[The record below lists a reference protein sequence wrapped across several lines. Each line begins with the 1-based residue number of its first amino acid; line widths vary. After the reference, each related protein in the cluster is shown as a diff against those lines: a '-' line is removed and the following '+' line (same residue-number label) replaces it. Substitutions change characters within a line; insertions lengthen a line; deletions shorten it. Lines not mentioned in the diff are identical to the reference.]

1 LRIDGYPPALHGAFT
16 PSPKLGVETKPISQ
30 EDAMFSPRK
39 ICTSQKVFFAAVL
52 VFAGVGFAR
61 AGGAPLQLLALDFP
75 SAKATVAYGINAD
88 GDVVGTYVD
97 QNGANH
103 GFRLTAGQYMSIDP
117 AGSLFTEARG
127 INAKGDI
134 VGDYVASDG
143 KLHGFFLG
151 PDGFKD
157 ISVSGHLNTIPVKI
171 SPEGVI
177 VGCYHD
183 TDTMGTM
190 HGWVRT
196 EDGLTV
202 YPTPASMNN
211 GITPRGDVAG
221 FYTDL
226 MTMQTHGYI
235 VSEGATTQVDFPG
248 SSATRVWD
256 LNPRREAVGFYVDPT
271 THVPRGFRYRRGQ
284 FTPIDVASAKST
296 QPFGI
301 NPEGDIVG
309 AYVDQSGKMHGFLLS
324 RGGQEREDD
333 ERDEE

>member
-1 LRIDGYPPALHGAFT
+1 
-16 PSPKLGVETKPISQ
+16 
-30 EDAMFSPRK
+30 MFSPRK
-39 ICTSQKVFFAAVL
+39 ICTSHKVFFTAL
-52 VFAGVGFAR
+52 FVFAAVGFAR
-61 AGGAPLQLLALDFP
+61 AARAPLELLTLDFP
-75 SAKATVAYGINAD
+75 SAKATVAYGINAN
-88 GDVVGTYVD
+88 GDVVGTYVVVNA
-97 QNGANH
+97 NGTSTNH
-103 GFRLTAGQYMSIDP
+103 GFLRTAGQYMSIDP
-117 AGSLFTEARG
+117 PGSLFTEARG
-127 INAKGDI
+127 INAKGEI
-134 VGDYVASDG
+134 VGDYVANDG

-183 TDTMGTM
+183 ADTMGTM
-190 HGWVRT
+190 HGWVRS

-226 MTMQTHGYI
+226 TAMQTHGYI

-256 LNPRREAVGFYVDPT
+256 LNPDREAVGFYVDPT
-271 THVPRGFRYRRGQ
+271 THVPRGFRYRKGH
-284 FTPIDVASAKST
+284 FTPIDIASAKNT

-301 NPEGDIVG
+301 NSEGDVVG
-309 AYVDQSGKMHGFLLS
+309 AYTDQNGKTHGFLLS
-324 RGGQEREDD
+324 RGEREREDD
-333 ERDEE
+333 ESEEE

>member
-1 LRIDGYPPALHGAFT
+1 
-16 PSPKLGVETKPISQ
+16 
-30 EDAMFSPRK
+30 MFSARK
-39 ICTSQKVFFAAVL
+39 IFKSHRLLFATL
-52 VFAGVGFAR
+52 LLFAGATFAR
-61 AGGAPLQLLALDFP
+61 AAGAPATLSTLDFP
-75 SAKATVAYGINAD
+75 GARATVAYGINAN

-97 QNGANH
+97 QNGTNH

-117 AGSLFTEARG
+117 PGSLFTEARG
-127 INAKGDI
+127 INANGDI
-134 VGDYVASDG
+134 VGDYVAKDG
-143 KLHGFFLG
+143 NLHGFFLG

-171 SPEGVI
+171 SAEGVI

-190 HGWVRT
+190 HGWVRN

-202 YPTPASMNN
+202 FPTPASMNN

-226 MTMQTHGYI
+226 MTMHTHGYI
-235 VSEGATTQVDFPG
+235 FSKDATTQVDFPG

-256 LNPRREAVGFYVDPT
+256 LNPRREAVGFYVDPA
-271 THVPRGFRYRRGQ
+271 THVPRGFQYHKGQ
-284 FTPIDVASAKST
+284 FTPIDIASARST
-296 QPFGI
+296 SPFGI

-309 AYVDQSGKMHGFLLS
+309 AYVDQNGKTHGFLLTS
-324 RGGQEREDD
+324 GDHDRREDEREDD
-333 ERDEE
+333 E